1 MLKVKPIETET
12 EKIMMEL
19 DIDCVPKE
27 QVCLLRN
34 FEMFEEKQITE
45 KERNRIDMLL
55 LSDDP
60 ENISLGIKIVEAKM
74 EKHGRRTMETA

>member
-1 MLKVKPIETET
+1 MWNPKPIETET
-12 EKIMMEL
+12 EKVLMEL
-19 DIDCVPKE
+19 DKDCVPRE
-27 QVCLLRN
+27 QLCLLRN

-60 ENISLGIKIVEAKM
+60 ENIFLGIKIIEAKM